1 MLTIDHSPIF
11 ELKHVTKSYGNNMA
25 VKDGNLRIYPGE
37 VHALMGGNGA
47 GKSTM
52 IKIIAGAHQADSG
65 EILLDGSKVTFKH
78 PKEAMGRGIQVV
90 YQELSLLPHLTVS
103 ENIAMPSDDV
113 VRHGIYDWKKS
124 DALAEEALSRLGS
137 ATADISPHDIVSELR
152 PDQMQMVE
160 IARAVGQN
168 AKIILLD
175 EPTSSLNFEETEK
188 LFESVRGLCNHGIG
202 IIFVSHRMNEVRELS
217 DRITILRDGVV
228 IVDGVPMSEKTDEEI
243 VSDMLG
249 EKLNTEEKKRK
260 DSNAFESSAEVL
272 SISFDGYDGE
282 LTVKEGEIVGLAG
295 LAGSGRSSVL
305 RTIWGTKPRSD
316 IHLRY
321 LGEEY
326 KPKNPMHALKKKI
339 AYISEDRSESGLF
352 FGQPIKETVL
362 MAHRNLQRKLLV
374 KNKSED
380 KLLGQIISE
389 VQIKVPTHECMPE
402 ALSGGNQ
409 QKLLFGRWITDEA
422 KLLLLD
428 EPTRGVDIK
437 TKHEIYQRVRKMV
450 EANNAGALVVS
461 SELEE
466 LVLMC
471 DKVLIIRDGHVE
483 DVLTGDRIT
492 ENNMMAEITASG
504 KTKQQTEDSKS
515 V

>member
-65 EILLDGSKVTFKH
+65 EILLEGKSVAFKH
-78 PKEAMGRGIQVV
+78 PKEAMDSGIQVV

-103 ENIAMPSDDV
+103 ENIAMPSNDI

-124 DALAEEALSRLGS
+124 DALAAEALSRLGS
-137 ATADISPHDIVSELR
+137 TTADISPHDIVSELR

-188 LFESVRGLCNHGIG
+188 LFESIRGLCNAGIG

-249 EKLNTEEKKRK
+249 EKLNAEEKKRK

-339 AYISEDRSESGLF
+339 DLPEHSAITAEHLEKYADI
-352 FGQPIKETVL
+352 
-362 MAHRNLQRKLLV
+362 V
-374 KNKSED
+374 KPGD
-380 KLLGQIISE
+380 I
-389 VQIKVPTHECMPE
+389 
-402 ALSGGNQ
+402 
-409 QKLLFGRWITDEA
+409 
-422 KLLLLD
+422 LLLCTGYGLKRSWSSDYVDNWTFLSVSGANWVVEHGVKGVAIDGMSVGGPKPED
-428 EPTRGVDIK
+428 EGGPVHKICLSKGIWYGEELYLPR
-437 TKHEIYQRVRKMV
+437 E
-450 EANNAGALVVS
+450 L
-461 SELEE
+461 LEE
-466 LVLMC
+466 KRWNFAFLPLKMERC
-471 DKVLIIRDGHVE
+471 SGAPGRAIAWVE
-483 DVLTGDRIT
+483 
-492 ENNMMAEITASG
+492 E
-504 KTKQQTEDSKS
+504 
-515 V
+515 

>member
-1 MLTIDHSPIF
+1 MSTKDHSPIF

-188 LFESVRGLCNHGIG
+188 LFESVRGLCNAGIG

-249 EKLNTEEKKRK
+249 EKLNAEEKKRK

-316 IHLRY
+316 
-321 LGEEY
+321 
-326 KPKNPMHALKKKI
+326 ALKSFKKEFYCDVISYEQIPEYVEKADYAVISTPPTKRLDYVEMVLSKHVPLYLEKPI
-339 AYISEDRSESGLF
+339 ATTLEDAEKIVAMAKQYDAKIIVGF
-352 FGQPIKETVL
+352 
-362 MAHRNLQRKLLV
+362 AHRFRPAFV
-374 KNKSED
+374 KMYDMVKS
-380 KLLGQIISE
+380 G
-389 VQIKVPTHECMPE
+389 M
-402 ALSGGNQ
+402 
-409 QKLLFGRWITDEA
+409 FGD
-422 KLLLLD
+422 
-428 EPTRGVDIK
+428 PVNVFS
-437 TKHEIYQRVRKMV
+437 YRVGAGFGYGK
-450 EANNAGALVVS
+450 NNAMYGNSWRTDPKLACGMTIESVS
-461 SELEE
+461 HEFNL
-466 LVLMC
+466 
-471 DKVLIIRDGHVE
+471 
-483 DVLTGDRIT
+483 LTSLAGEFDTIACNVKGTISNVPQLTRT
-492 ENNMMAEITASG
+492 RPWS
-504 KTKQQTEDSKS
+504 
-515 V
+515 

>member
-65 EILLDGSKVTFKH
+65 EILLEGKSVAFKH
-78 PKEAMGRGIQVV
+78 PKEAMDSGIQVV

-103 ENIAMPSDDV
+103 ENIAMPSNDI

-124 DALAEEALSRLGS
+124 DALAAEALSRLGS
-137 ATADISPHDIVSELR
+137 TTADISPHDIVSELR

-175 EPTSSLNFEETEK
+175 EPTSSLNFKETEK
-188 LFESVRGLCNHGIG
+188 LFESIRGLCNAGIG

-249 EKLNTEEKKRK
+249 EKLNAEEKKRK

-339 AYISEDRSESGLF
+339 AYISEDRSESELF

-380 KLLGQIISE
+380 KLLGQIIGE

-504 KTKQQTEDSKS
+504 KTKQQTEDNKS

>member
-65 EILLDGSKVTFKH
+65 EIQLEGKNVAFKH
-78 PKEAMGRGIQVV
+78 PKEAMDSGIQVV

-103 ENIAMPSDDV
+103 ENIAMPSNDI

-124 DALAEEALSRLGS
+124 DALAAEALSKLGS

-188 LFESVRGLCNHGIG
+188 LFESIRGLCSAGIG

-249 EKLNTEEKKRK
+249 EKLNAEEKKRK

-326 KPKNPMHALKKKI
+326 KPKNPMYALKKKI
-339 AYISEDRSESGLF
+339 AYISEDRSES
-352 FGQPIKETVL
+352 
-362 MAHRNLQRKLLV
+362 
-374 KNKSED
+374 
-380 KLLGQIISE
+380 
-389 VQIKVPTHECMPE
+389 
-402 ALSGGNQ
+402 
-409 QKLLFGRWITDEA
+409 
-422 KLLLLD
+422 
-428 EPTRGVDIK
+428 
-437 TKHEIYQRVRKMV
+437 
-450 EANNAGALVVS
+450 
-461 SELEE
+461 
-466 LVLMC
+466 
-471 DKVLIIRDGHVE
+471 
-483 DVLTGDRIT
+483 
-492 ENNMMAEITASG
+492 
-504 KTKQQTEDSKS
+504 
-515 V
+515 